1 MISFKCI
8 SIVIIILM
16 CTKQKNFLICMCVY
30 FKEIDFKKY
39 VLIANEIHSSL
50 AKFVDVVEFQL

>member
-1 MISFKCI
+1 MYKAE
-8 SIVIIILM
+8 
-16 CTKQKNFLICMCVY
+16 NFLICMCVY

-50 AKFVDVVEFQL
+50 AKFVDAVEFQLFKS